1 MMRVKVIG
9 KDNVG
14 WSIDKDRAHLLSF
27 LQEIPD
33 VKVVESIWKAD
44 VFWFVW
50 LDRVTRPQYVL
61 VRLLRTLFKKK
72 IVASITNDVTQEK
85 SFDTKHWPVDLFVSA
100 SACVSAFLTMRNLC
114 HAEIPFYVSPN
125 THHKLPDGKRELA
138 EKLGLS
144 FGALE
149 GKFVIGS
156 FQRDSLGKHLSEPKW
171 QKNPELLIEILKQLP
186 KEKFVLLLAGPRRH
200 YIVRR
205 CTEEMIPFVF
215 VGDTTHHTRMT
226 DDMFA
231 NNLPEETINML
242 YNLIDVNL
250 VTSKSEGGPKAVLE
264 AALAKTLVMS
274 TDVGNAAQFLH
285 PELIYQNASEAA
297 QKIINF
303 MNSSAAPDSYI
314 EHNFKI
320 ASAAMERE
328 TYKKRIVAALASL

>member
-1 MMRVKVIG
+1 MRVKVIG

-72 IVASITNDVTQEK
+72 IIASITNDVTQEK
-85 SFDTKHWPVDLFVSA
+85 SFDTKRWPVDLFVAA
-100 SACVSAFLTMRNLC
+100 SARVSAFLTMRNLC

-156 FQRDSLGKHLSEPKW
+156 FQRDSLGEHLSEPKW

-205 CTEEMIPFVF
+205 CTEENIPFVF
-215 VGDTTHHTRMT
+215 VGDASYHARMT

-231 NNLPEETINML
+231 NNLPEETVNLL
-242 YNLIDVNL
+242 YNLCDLNL

-264 AALAKTLVMS
+264 GALAQTLVMS
-274 TDVGNAAQFLH
+274 TDVGNAPEFLH
-285 PELIYQNASEAA
+285 PDLIYHDAGEAA
-297 QKIINF
+297 KKIIAF
-303 MNSSAAPDSYI
+303 IEGSVALQPYL
-314 EHNFKI
+314 EHNFMK

-328 TYKKRIVAALASL
+328 TYKKRIAAALASL